1 MKKIQALIVDD
12 EPLARKKIRMLL
24 EREADIAIIGE
35 CANGQKA
42 VAAIQEEEPD
52 LLFLDVQMPGLDGFG
67 VLQTIAPEQWPV
79 TIFVTAYEQH
89 ALRAF
94 EVHALD
100 YLLKPF
106 DQARFQTALQRARM
120 QLQRTAAFNQQLL
133 ALLKDLKPDPKP
145 LERLA
150 IKTAGRV
157 YFVTTA
163 EIDWI
168 EAADNYVR
176 LHTGHESHLVRE
188 TMNALETKLDPARF
202 VRIHRS
208 TIINLERIKELK
220 PWFHGEYIVILRDGT
235 QLTLSRRH
243 RDRLNG
249 LLGDS
254 L

>member
-12 EPLARKKIRMLL
+12 EPLARKKIRLLL
-24 EREADIAIIGE
+24 EHEMDIEIIGE
-35 CANGQKA
+35 CVNGPKA
-42 VAAIQEEEPD
+42 VVAIEKHQPD

-67 VLQTIAPEQWPV
+67 VLQAIRPEQWPV
-79 TIFVTAYEQH
+79 IIFVTAYDEY

-106 DQARFQTALQRARM
+106 DQARFQTALTRARA
-120 QLQRTAAFNQQLL
+120 QLHRAPDFNQQLR
-133 ALLKDLKPDPKP
+133 ALLKDFKPEPKS
-145 LERLA
+145 LERLV

-157 YFVTTA
+157 YFVSVS
-163 EIDWI
+163 ELDWI

-176 LHTGHESHLVRE
+176 LHTGSETHLLRE

-208 TIINLERIKELK
+208 TIVNLERIKEMK

-235 QLTLSRRH
+235 QLTLSRRY
-243 RDRLNG
+243 RERLNG
-249 LLGDS
+249 LLGDT

>member
-24 EREADIAIIGE
+24 EREADIEIIGE
-35 CANGQKA
+35 CANGSKA
-42 VAAIQEEEPD
+42 VAAIQKEEPD

-106 DQARFQTALQRARM
+106 DQTRFQTALQRARL

-176 LHTGHESHLVRE
+176 LHTGNESHLVRE

-208 TIINLERIKELK
+208 TMINLERIKELK

-235 QLTLSRRH
+235 QLTLSRRY
-243 RDRLNG
+243 RERLNG
-249 LLGDS
+249 LLGETP
-254 L
+254 

>member
-12 EPLARKKIRMLL
+12 EPLARKKIRLLL
-24 EREADIAIIGE
+24 ERELDIEIIGE
-35 CANGQKA
+35 CANGPKA
-42 VAAIQEEEPD
+42 VAAIQKEEPD

-79 TIFVTAYEQH
+79 TIFVTAYDQY

-94 EVHALD
+94 EVNALD

-106 DQARFQTALQRARM
+106 DQTRFQTALQRARM
-120 QLQRTAAFNQQLL
+120 HLQRTAAFNQQLL
-133 ALLKDLKPDPKP
+133 ALLKDLKPEPKP
-145 LERLA
+145 VERLA

-157 YFVTTA
+157 YFVSVP

-176 LHTGHESHLVRE
+176 LHTGGEAHLLRE

-235 QLTLSRRH
+235 QLTLSRRY

-249 LLGDS
+249 MLGDS